1 MFISSILLH
10 VTNTQRLQS
19 AFSVCLAKFG
29 FNHYSMFAPDLM
41 HEFELGV
48 WKALFTHILRLLVA
62 LGNDS
67 LQEFDS
73 RYFLTLSNHYGL
85 NNPINYFRF
94 RFRKVPTFG
103 CDTIRRFCLN
113 VSSQTRIAARD
124 YEDMLQV
131 RSFILHFYRI
141 NSDFYASVSFLSL
154 MVSSPNTKIKSS
166 RIFSSH

>member
-73 RYFLTLSNHYGL
+73 RYFLTLSNHCSL

-94 RFRKVPTFG
+94 RFRKVPTL
-103 CDTIRRFCLN
+103 DVILSD
-113 VSSQTRIAARD
+113 VSVSMYPLRHGSQHEIMRICFRYIVLFYIFIGLILTSMLVYHSCHWWYLPQTRR
-124 YEDMLQV
+124 
-131 RSFILHFYRI
+131 
-141 NSDFYASVSFLSL
+141 
-154 MVSSPNTKIKSS
+154 
-166 RIFSSH
+166 

>member
-73 RYFLTLSNHYGL
+73 RYFFTLSNHYSL
-85 NNPINYFRF
+85 NNPINYFALDSARF
-94 RFRKVPTFG
+94 LLLDV
-103 CDTIRRFCLN
+103 
-113 VSSQTRIAARD
+113 
-124 YEDMLQV
+124 
-131 RSFILHFYRI
+131 IL
-141 NSDFYASVSFLSL
+141 SDVSVSMYPPRHGSQHEI
-154 MVSSPNTKIKSS
+154 M
-166 RIFSSH
+166 RICFRYIVLFYIFIGLILTSMLVYHSCH